1 MFDKEIKFITD
12 LSLNKVKKFGSF
24 FTFEKL
30 LTSDVHPA
38 IIKYI
43 SAELD
48 FLIYEDR
55 RKLLQDSVFDYSGS
69 EISKH
74 FEIISEEIKKNKK
87 ISFEDMKK
95 LMLQAVSFNINF
107 LLRPRWSLLKHSFNE
122 SDKRS
127 FDELNLA
134 FNYIYFYDY
143 LKNIFFAYLTKRK
156 LTGLSIIEFESILVK
171 IDKELFAN
179 QPEKFLDNAAFS
191 IAEFFNEGEV
201 NKTKIVPA
209 YYELFLKEKNLIEY
223 QFKIRSF
230 LQADLN
236 QAINVEDFRKVLF
249 SKSQLDIP
257 DSFKEEMENEK
268 NELLLN
274 SQIEKE
280 TAITNEEKII
290 ATPPDNKD
298 IINEPIIETKT
309 EINRTEITKTVKVKQ
324 KEENIKNEEIEE
336 DLLSIYDSELKSIEE
351 ELNEIKSDMHDFDF
365 EIVDESQNIEEEKE
379 SDINMVPEKTNDF
392 SKVDDFE
399 DENIINLESENLEKD
414 TPLDEKP
421 EIGKKSVKRMDKDPL
436 EYLSRKDIRKI
447 TAEVFNED
455 RDDFENTIEKISEC
469 ISYEEATEILKTV
482 FLTYRVNPYS
492 KEAVTLTNAI
502 SNYFDQV

>member
-1 MFDKEIKFITD
+1 MFEKEIKFITD
-12 LSLNKVKKFGSF
+12 ISLNKVKKFGSF
-24 FTFEKL
+24 FTYEKL

-74 FEIISEEIKKNKK
+74 FAVISEEIKKNKK

-107 LLRPRWSLLKHSFNE
+107 LLRPRWSLIKHSFNE

-127 FDELNLA
+127 IDEINLA

-143 LKNIFFAYLTKRK
+143 LKNIFFAYLAKRK
-156 LTGLSIIEFESILVK
+156 LTDLSITEFESILTK

-179 QPEKFLDNAAFS
+179 QQEKFLDNAIFS
-191 IAEFFNEGEV
+191 IAEFFGEGEV
-201 NKTKIVPA
+201 NKTKIIPA
-209 YYELFLKEKNLIEY
+209 YFELLLKEKNLIEY
-223 QFKIRSF
+223 QFKIRKYF
-230 LQADLN
+230 QTDLN
-236 QAINVEDFRKVLF
+236 QPINADDFRKVLF
-249 SKSQLDIP
+249 STTELEIP
-257 DSFKEEMENEK
+257 DSFKKEMENEK
-268 NELLLN
+268 NESPLN
-274 SQIEKE
+274 SPLEKE
-280 TAITNEEKII
+280 TFEPIEEEII
-290 ATPPDNKD
+290 LTPSEDKD
-298 IINEPIIETKT
+298 IISKPTIETAPEKA
-309 EINRTEITKTVKVKQ
+309 NA
-324 KEENIKNEEIEE
+324 ENIKQNEEIEE

-365 EIVDESQNIEEEKE
+365 EIVDEPQKNQEERIP
-379 SDINMVPEKTNDF
+379 DLDLDPEEIKDF
-392 SKVDDFE
+392 SKKDVSE
-399 DENIINLESENLEKD
+399 DEDIINLDSESLANNISFE
-414 TPLDEKP
+414 EKP
-421 EIGKKSVKRMDKDPL
+421 EVVRNKVKRMDKDPF

-447 TAEVFNED
+447 TATVFNDD

>member
-1 MFDKEIKFITD
+1 MFEKEIKFITD
-12 LSLNKVKKFGSF
+12 ISLNKVKKFGSF
-24 FTFEKL
+24 FTYEKL

-74 FEIISEEIKKNKK
+74 FAVISEEIKKNKK

-107 LLRPRWSLLKHSFNE
+107 LLRPRWSLIKHSFNE

-127 FDELNLA
+127 FDEISLA

-143 LKNIFFAYLTKRK
+143 LKNIFFAYLTKSK
-156 LTGLSIIEFESILVK
+156 LTDLSITEFESILIK

-179 QPEKFLDNAAFS
+179 QPEKFLDNAIFS

-201 NKTKIVPA
+201 NKTKIIPA
-209 YYELFLKEKNLIEY
+209 YFELLLKEKNLIEY
-223 QFKIRSF
+223 QFKIRKYY
-230 LQADLN
+230 QTDLN
-236 QAINVEDFRKVLF
+236 QSINAEDLRKVLF
-249 SKSQLDIP
+249 STTQLEIP

-268 NELLLN
+268 NELPFN
-274 SQIEKE
+274 AQIEKE
-280 TAITNEEKII
+280 TLVTKEEEII
-290 ATPPDNKD
+290 LTPSDNKE
-298 IINEPIIETKT
+298 IINKPIIETTSDKGKI
-309 EINRTEITKTVKVKQ
+309 ENIKQ
-324 KEENIKNEEIEE
+324 NEKIIKNEEIEE
-336 DLLSIYDSELKSIEE
+336 DLLSIYDSELKSIED

-365 EIVDESQNIEEEKE
+365 EIVDESQNIQEEKI
-379 SDINMVPEKTNDF
+379 SDIVIDPDKSKDFNEKDE
-392 SKVDDFE
+392 SE
-399 DENIINLESENLEKD
+399 DEDIINLDSESLGNNMSFE
-414 TPLDEKP
+414 EKP
-421 EIGKKSVKRMDKDPL
+421 EVGKKTVKRMDKDPF

-447 TAEVFNED
+447 TAAVFNDD

-492 KEAVTLTNAI
+492 NEAVTLTNAI